1 MTLLLTYLFIALFV
15 SFLCSILEAVL
26 LSSTPSYIESI
37 SKKDDSSNAIKI
49 LKDLKSNIDKPISSI
64 LTLNTFAHTMGA
76 AGVGAQAQILLGT
89 EWQAVIAFV
98 LTLLILYVS
107 EILPKTIGAIY
118 WKSLLVPTAYL
129 ISFMIKITYPF
140 VWVSGFITTYISK
153 GKKDE
158 INFSRDEIM
167 AVVSL
172 GEKEG
177 SVHSKESVLI
187 ENLFKLKNIKIKEI
201 MTPRSVVFA
210 LQADVTVEE
219 AIENDKMYIH
229 SRIPIY
235 NESIDD
241 IIGIV
246 FNQTILEESV
256 EERDSTLLRNITFP
270 VHKISENVPVSV
282 LIDLF
287 VKRKTHL
294 FIVHDNYGQ
303 TSGVVTLEDA
313 IETLLGVEI
322 VDEMDEVEDMQA
334 FAKDKSKQFQDKL
347 LVEKKRLQKLELSKQ
362 I

>member
-1 MTLLLTYLFIALFV
+1 MTLLLTYLLIALFV
-15 SFLCSILEAVL
+15 SFMCSVLEAVL
-26 LSSTPSYIESI
+26 LSSTPSYIETL
-37 SKKDDSSNAIKI
+37 SKNGNSKTVKK
-49 LKDLKSNIDKPISSI
+49 LKELKSNIDKPISSI

-76 AGVGAQAQILLGT
+76 AGVGAQAQILFGN
-89 EWQAVIAFV
+89 EWQTAIAFI
-98 LTLLILYVS
+98 LTLLILYTS
-107 EILPKTIGAIY
+107 EIITKTIGAIY
-118 WKSLLVPTAYL
+118 WKNLLVPSAYL
-129 ISFMIKITYPF
+129 ITFMIKITYPL
-140 VWVSGFITTYISK
+140 VWLSGLLTNYISK

-167 AVVSL
+167 AVVTLS
-172 GEKEG
+172 EKEG
-177 SVHSKESVLI
+177 SIHSKESVLI
-187 ENLFKLKNIKIKEI
+187 ENLFKLKNIKTKEI

-210 LQADVTVEE
+210 LNADTTVEE

-235 NESIDD
+235 GDTIDD

-256 EERDSTLLRNITFP
+256 EERDNTLLRDITVP
-270 VHKISENVPVSV
+270 VHKISENVPVSM

-294 FIVHDNYGQ
+294 FLVHDNYGQ
-303 TSGVVTLEDA
+303 TSGVVTVEDA

-347 LVEKKRLQKLELSKQ
+347 LIEKKRSEKIRLV
-362 I
+362 

>member
-15 SFLCSILEAVL
+15 SFMCSVLEAVL
-26 LSSTPSYIESI
+26 LSSTSSYIETL
-37 SKKDDSSNAIKI
+37 SKDGNPKTTKL

-64 LTLNTFAHTMGA
+64 LILNTFAHTMGA
-76 AGVGAQAQILLGT
+76 AGVGAQAQLLFGD
-89 EWQAVIAFV
+89 EWQTAIAFV

-107 EILPKTIGAIY
+107 EIIPKTIGAIY
-118 WKSLLVPTAYL
+118 WKNLLVPAAYL
-129 ISFMIKITYPF
+129 ISFMIKVTYPL
-140 VWVSGFITTYISK
+140 VWFSAFITNYISR

-158 INFSRDEIM
+158 INFSREEIM
-167 AVVSL
+167 AVVTLS
-172 GEKEG
+172 EKEG
-177 SVHSKESVLI
+177 SIHSKESVLI
-187 ENLFKLKNIKIKEI
+187 ENLFKLKNIKTKEI

-210 LQADVTVEE
+210 LNADITVEE

-256 EERDSTLLRNITFP
+256 EERDDTLLRNITFP

-334 FAKDKSKQFQDKL
+334 FAKDKNKQFQDKL

>member
-26 LSSTPSYIESI
+26 LSSTLSYIESI
-37 SKKDDSSNAIKI
+37 SKKESSNAIN
-49 LKDLKSNIDKPISSI
+49 LLRDLKLNIDRPISSI

-76 AGVGAQAQILLGT
+76 AGVGAQAQVLLGS
-89 EWQAVIAFV
+89 EWQAAIAFV

-118 WKSLLVPTAYL
+118 WKSLLIPAAYL
-129 ISFMIKITYPF
+129 ISLMIKITFPF
-140 VWVSGFITTYISK
+140 VWFSGFITNYFSK
-153 GKKDE
+153 GRKDE

-167 AVVSL
+167 AVVSM

-177 SVHSKESVLI
+177 SIHSKESVLI
-187 ENLFKLKNIKIKEI
+187 ENLFKLKNIKTKEI

-210 LQADVTVEE
+210 LNADVSVEE
-219 AIENDKMYIH
+219 AIEDDKMYIH

-241 IIGIV
+241 IIGVV

-256 EERDSTLLRNITFP
+256 EERDDTLLRNITVP

-347 LVEKKRLQKLELSKQ
+347 LVEKKRLQKLDLTKQ
-362 I
+362 SN

>member
-1 MTLLLTYLFIALFV
+1 M
-15 SFLCSILEAVL
+15 CSILEAVL
-26 LSSTPSYIESI
+26 LSSTLSYIETI
-37 SKKDDSSNAIKI
+37 SKKESSNAIN
-49 LKDLKSNIDKPISSI
+49 LLRDLKLNIDRPISSI

-76 AGVGAQAQILLGT
+76 AGVGAQAQLVLGS
-89 EWQAVIAFV
+89 EWQTAIAFV
-98 LTLLILYVS
+98 LTLMILYAA
-107 EILPKTIGAIY
+107 EILPKTIGALY
-118 WKSLLVPTAYL
+118 WKSLLVPSAYIIAFL
-129 ISFMIKITYPF
+129 IKITFPF
-140 VWVSGFITTYISK
+140 VWFSGFITNYVSK

-210 LQADVTVEE
+210 LNADVSVEE
-219 AIENDKMYIH
+219 AIEDDKMYIH

-241 IIGIV
+241 IIGVV

-256 EERDSTLLRNITFP
+256 EERDSTLLRDITVP

-347 LVEKKRLQKLELSKQ
+347 LVEKKRLEKQ
-362 I
+362 DLAKKSS

>member
-1 MTLLLTYLFIALFV
+1 MTLLLIYLFIALFV
-15 SFLCSILEAVL
+15 SFMCSILEAVL
-26 LSSTPSYIESI
+26 LSSTLSYIETI
-37 SKKDDSSNAIKI
+37 SKKESSKAIN
-49 LKDLKSNIDKPISSI
+49 LLRDLKLNIDRPISSI

-76 AGVGAQAQILLGT
+76 AGVGAQAQLVFGSELQT
-89 EWQAVIAFV
+89 VIAFV
-98 LTLLILYVS
+98 LTLMILYAA
-107 EILPKTIGAIY
+107 EILPKTIGALY
-118 WKSLLVPTAYL
+118 WKSLLIPSAYI
-129 ISFMIKITYPF
+129 ISFLIKITFPF
-140 VWVSGFITTYISK
+140 VWFSSFITNYVSK

-167 AVVSL
+167 AVVTM

-177 SVHSKESVLI
+177 SIHSKESVLI
-187 ENLFKLKNIKIKEI
+187 ENLFKLKNIKTKEI

-210 LQADVTVEE
+210 LNADVTVED
-219 AIENDKMYIH
+219 AIEDDKMYIH

-256 EERDSTLLRNITFP
+256 EERDDTLLRNITVP
-270 VHKISENVPVSV
+270 VHKVSENVPVSV

-303 TSGVVTLEDA
+303 TTGVVTLEDA

-347 LVEKKRLQKLELSKQ
+347 LVEKKRLQKQDLNK
-362 I
+362 